1 MAEVTLKELDSRVRK
16 QFENART
23 AVERGNYEYAVEIC
37 SSILLDQPG
46 CLEVRELLRQA
57 QQSVFAKKGQGLLAK
72 VKAKALAQGI
82 VIYGKPYLKKNPAV
96 AMSYGE
102 RALAQ
107 DPLNAAALSL
117 VAAGAEVLGLYETAV
132 FCLKHICDADT
143 KDLGLMRRYCED
155 LIHVGETNQAVAIA
169 ERLKR
174 LKPDSSFIQE
184 LVKSASVAHS
194 INKGKWAEEEQD
206 FRSKLRSEEL
216 AGNLERDDSLHHD
229 LEGAKS
235 KARDLIGSIHRDP
248 QNLDLYKRLV
258 KTYLY
263 ADDYKDALVWIDK
276 AAMLPQAN
284 SDVALKQLRSEIM
297 IKATELEL
305 QKLHREIESH
315 PDREKGNKER
325 IQKLENELEK
335 LRLEESRKMVEQFP
349 NDYGQRLQFGEL
361 LLKAERVDEAIKQFQ
376 VAQRSTSL
384 KVKSCVLLGRS
395 FSRKRLHDLALEQ
408 FDRAIKDSPG
418 MDDFK
423 KEVLYE
429 SAECCEALAKGEEAI
444 RRYKVIYA
452 NDISFRDVAS
462 KIDGYYSG
470 RADS

>member
-1 MAEVTLKELDSRVRK
+1 MPEIALRELSDRVRK
-16 QFENART
+16 HYDNART
-23 AVERGNYEYAVEIC
+23 AVDRGNYEYAVEIC

-57 QQSVFAKKGQGLLAK
+57 QQSVFAKKRQGAIG
-72 VKAKALAQGI
+72 KAKAKTVAQGI
-82 VIYGKPYLKKNPAV
+82 VIYGKPYLKKNPAL

-102 RALAQ
+102 RALAH
-107 DPLNAAALSL
+107 DPLNASALSL
-117 VAAGAEVLGLYETAV
+117 VAAGAEVLRLYETAV

-143 KDLGLMRRYCED
+143 KDFDLMRRYCED

-206 FRSKLRSEEL
+206 FRSKLRNEDSS
-216 AGNLERDDSLHHD
+216 DSLEGDGRLGHD
-229 LEGAKS
+229 SESARS
-235 KARDLIGSIHRDP
+235 KAKDLVGAIHQDP
-248 QNLDLYKRLV
+248 QDLDLYKKLI

-263 ADDYKDALVWIDK
+263 AEDYRDALVWIDK
-276 AAMLPQAN
+276 ASLLPQAN

-305 QKLHREIESH
+305 QNLSREIERNPERSEEN
-315 PDREKGNKER
+315 RTR
-325 IQKLENELEK
+325 IQELENDLEK
-335 LRLEESRKMVEQFP
+335 LKLEESRKMVEQFP

-361 LLKAERVDEAIKQFQ
+361 LLRTGKVDEAIKQFQ

-384 KVKSCVLLGRS
+384 KVKSCVMLGRS
-395 FSRKRLHDLALEQ
+395 FSKKRLYDLALEQ
-408 FDRAIKDSPG
+408 FDRAIAGSPG

-429 SAECCEALAKGEEAI
+429 SASCCEALKKEEEAI
-444 RRYKVIYA
+444 RRYKEIYA
-452 NDISFRDVAS
+452 NDISFRDVAA
-462 KIDGYYSG
+462 KIDGYYSEG
-470 RADS
+470 SDS